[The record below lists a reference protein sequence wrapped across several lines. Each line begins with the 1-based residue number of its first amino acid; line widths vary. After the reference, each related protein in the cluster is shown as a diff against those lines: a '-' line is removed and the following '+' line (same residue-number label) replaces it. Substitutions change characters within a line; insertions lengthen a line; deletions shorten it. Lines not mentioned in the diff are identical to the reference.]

1 MNAMAMQGAGAIAK
15 REVVRFLRQRSRI
28 IGSLLTPLMAWLFF
42 GVAMGGMVD
51 GSRMGGV
58 SYGAHF
64 FPGAV
69 LLSVLFVAIFASIS
83 LIEDRHEGFLQAV
96 LVSPMPRWALVL
108 GKVLGGTALATFH
121 GALFLPLAPAAGI
134 SLTFSGIALALV
146 VLAFASFAVSSVS
159 FLAAWYLDSSQ
170 GFHSFMNAALMPAW
184 LLSGAFFPE
193 TSVGPVLRAVMAVNP
208 VAWAFRALEV
218 ALRTGEFSSVV
229 LAGLAVCLGFGVVT
243 LAVATRMTRLPKAA

>member
-1 MNAMAMQGAGAIAK
+1 MNPFQGSLAIAQ
-15 REVVRFLRQRSRI
+15 REIVRFVRQRSRI

-42 GVAMGGMVD
+42 GVAMSGVVD
-51 GSRMGGV
+51 VSRVGNA
-58 SYGAHF
+58 YGAHF

-121 GALFLPLAPAAGI
+121 GALFLPLAPFAGVP
-134 SLTFSGIALALV
+134 LGVTGVLAALV
-146 VLAFASFAVSSVS
+146 VLAAASFAVASVS

-193 TSVGPVLRAVMAVNP
+193 TSVGPVLRAVMFVNP
-208 VAWAFRALEV
+208 VAWAFRALD
-218 ALRTGEFSSVV
+218 AAMRGD
-229 LAGLAVCLGFGVVT
+229 LASPAVPAGIAVSLAFGLGT
-243 LAVATRMTRLPKAA
+243 LAMATRLTRLPKAA

>member
-1 MNAMAMQGAGAIAK
+1 MNPMQGALAIAR
-15 REVVRFLRQRSRI
+15 REVVRFVRQRSRI

-42 GVAMGGMVD
+42 GVAMGGVVD
-51 GSRMGGV
+51 VSRVGS

-96 LVSPMPRWALVL
+96 LVAPFPRWALVL

-121 GALFLPLAPAAGI
+121 GALFLPLAPFAGVP
-134 SLTFSGIALALV
+134 LTAPA
-146 VLAFASFAVSSVS
+146 VLATLIVLAAASFAVASVS
-159 FLAAWYLDSSQ
+159 FLAAWYLDSTQ
-170 GFHSFMNAALMPAW
+170 GFHSFMNAGLMPAW

-193 TSVGPVLRAVMAVNP
+193 TSVGPVLRAVMLANP
-208 VAWAFRALEV
+208 VSWAFRALES
-218 ALRTGEFSSVV
+218 AMAGGLSTAPFF
-229 LAGLAVCLGFGVVT
+229 AGLAVCLVFGLAT
-243 LAVATRMTRLPKAA
+243 LAIATRLTRFPAAA